1 MIPATQHYETEFR
14 PELIASSATDDER
27 QRGETDFRPL
37 YYTYQYPSA
46 LNKLEM
52 SFDLTYYQP
61 QLSASAGQPHIYQ
74 TIFLDEDGSG
84 ELWTKGEIKQDS
96 VIGEKWWKQQ
106 SHRWQHYARVV
117 PWMWMIN
124 GTRGTWYALFL
135 NSTLVYPQVIIVAT
149 QEHGQVCLP
158 SFKVIY

>member
-1 MIPATQHYETEFR
+1 MIPTKQHYETEFR

-46 LNKLEM
+46 LKKLEM
-52 SFDLTYYQP
+52 SFDLTFYQP
-61 QLSASAGQPHIYQ
+61 QLSASAGQPRIYQ
-74 TIFLDEDGSG
+74 TIFLDKDGSG
-84 ELWTKGEIKQDS
+84 ELWTKGEIKRDS

-135 NSTLVYPQVIIVAT
+135 NSTLVYPK
-149 QEHGQVCLP
+149 
-158 SFKVIY
+158 SSS